1 MSYQC
6 TFCASIQKHV
16 FRCSGCGML
25 VCSSCA
31 KGGKSSAVGAASRTV
46 AGYFSLGAT
55 EVARAAYRRAK
66 QHCPRC
72 DGKDLIRM

>member
-1 MSYQC
+1 MSYRC
-6 TFCASIQKHV
+6 SFCGVIKKHV
-16 FRCSGCGML
+16 YRCSDCGML

-31 KGGKSSAVGAASRTV
+31 KGGKSSAMGV
-46 AGYFSLGAT
+46 AGRTIAGYLSAGAT

-72 DGKDLIRM
+72 DSKDLIRV